1 VISTYNIDIIVKVK
15 SMKKIMSC
23 IVVIVLAGAAL
34 SGCVQ
39 EQQQLPEKPLVDAAF
54 HIVILLMEQNYTGV
68 YSYFNTSITSQITVE
83 DFASIW
89 VQQVDTS
96 YGALTSI
103 GRARLTNES
112 GYSVVYVTCNFS
124 KLRVLDV
131 KITFNTQ
138 QKVISLLVVP
148 TQEEFAYS
156 PPSYANIDAFT
167 EENITIGSGEWELP
181 GTITVPKGA
190 GPFPAVVLVHGSGP
204 NDRDET
210 YGPNKPFKDLA
221 WGLASNGIVVFR
233 YEKRTKQYPAE
244 SAAIQNFTVQD
255 ETITDALAAVTVLNA
270 SPVVNHSQI
279 FVLGHSLGGML
290 APRIALQ
297 DGRIAG
303 LIILAGPTRHL
314 EDLILEQTRYLANL
328 SGRNQSEQ
336 IAELEKLVQKIKNL
350 DINQSEF
357 VLGAPRSYWADLAT
371 YDPVVAAQSLL
382 IPLLILQGTRD
393 YQVTMTDFAGWNET
407 FYGTPSVTLR
417 TYPSLNHFF
426 IAGTGVPTNAEYL
439 IEGHV
444 AEEVIS
450 DIAYWIANQ

>member
-1 VISTYNIDIIVKVK
+1 
-15 SMKKIMSC
+15 MKKIMAC

-39 EQQQLPEKPLVDAAF
+39 KQQEQQPPENPLVDAAF
-54 HIVILLMEQNYTGV
+54 NIVMLLMKQNFTGV
-68 YSYFNTSITSQITVE
+68 YSYFNTSITSQITAE

-89 VQQVDTS
+89 VQQVDAS
-96 YGALTSI
+96 YGALTNI
-103 GRARLTNES
+103 VKARLTNES
-112 GYSVVYVTCNFS
+112 GNSVVYVTCNFS

-148 TQEEFAYS
+148 TQEAFAYS
-156 PPSYANIDAFT
+156 SPSYADIDSFT
-167 EENITIGSGEWELP
+167 EENISIGSGQWELP
-181 GTITVPKGA
+181 GTLTVPKGT

-210 YGPNKPFKDLA
+210 YGPNKPFKDIA
-221 WGLASNGIVVFR
+221 WGLASKGIVVLR
-233 YEKRTKQYPAE
+233 YEKRTKQYPEE
-244 SAAIQNFTVQD
+244 SAAIQNFTVQN

-297 DGRIAG
+297 DNRIAG

-314 EDLILEQTRYLANL
+314 EDLMLEQTRYLANL
-328 SGRNQSEQ
+328 SESNQSEQ
-336 IAELEKLVQKIKNL
+336 IAELEKLVQKVKNL
-350 DINQSEF
+350 DINQSEN
-357 VLGAPRSYWADLAT
+357 VLGAPRSYWADLAI
-371 YDPVVAAQSLL
+371 YDPVITAQSLH
-382 IPLLILQGTRD
+382 IPLLILQGKRD
-393 YQVTMTDFAGWNET
+393 YQVTMIDFARWNET
-407 FYGTPSVTLR
+407 FFGNASVTLK

-444 AEEVIS
+444 AEEVVS
-450 DIAYWIANQ
+450 DIAFWIKNK

>member
-1 VISTYNIDIIVKVK
+1 
-15 SMKKIMSC
+15 MKKIMSC
-23 IVVIVLAGAAL
+23 IVVIVLAGAVL

-39 EQQQLPEKPLVDAAF
+39 EQQEQPLPENPLVDAAF
-54 HIVILLMEQNYTGV
+54 HIVMLLMEQNFTGV
-68 YSYFNTSITSQITVE
+68 YTYFNTSITSQITVD
-83 DFASIW
+83 DFSSIW
-89 VQQVDTS
+89 SQQVDAS
-96 YGALTSI
+96 YGAITHI
-103 GRARLTNES
+103 VRARLTNES

-148 TQEEFAYS
+148 TQEAFAYS
-156 PPSYANIDAFT
+156 PPSYVNIDLFT
-167 EENITIGSGEWELP
+167 EENISFGSGQWKLP
-181 GTITVPKGA
+181 ATLTVPKGA

-221 WGLASNGIVVFR
+221 WGLASKGIVVLR
-233 YEKRTKQYPAE
+233 YEKRTKQYPEE

-255 ETITDALAAVTVLNA
+255 ETITDALTAVMVLNA

-314 EDLILEQTRYLANL
+314 EDLMLEQTRYLANL
-328 SGRNQSEQ
+328 SRSNQSEQ
-336 IAELEKLVQKIKNL
+336 IAELERLVQKVKNL
-350 DINQSEF
+350 DINQSED
-357 VLGAPRSYWADLAT
+357 VLGAPKSYWADLAE
-371 YDPVVAAQSLL
+371 YDPVITAQSLH
-382 IPLLILQGTRD
+382 IPLLILQGKRD
-393 YQVTMTDFAGWNET
+393 YQVTMTDFARWNET
-407 FYGTPSVTLR
+407 FFGNASVTLK

-444 AEEVIS
+444 AEEVVS
-450 DIAYWIANQ
+450 DISFWIKNK

>member
-1 VISTYNIDIIVKVK
+1 
-15 SMKKIMSC
+15 MSC
-23 IVVIVLAGAAL
+23 IVVIVLTGAAL
-34 SGCVQ
+34 SGCVLEQ
-39 EQQQLPEKPLVDAAF
+39 KEQQQPENPFVDAAF
-54 HIVILLMEQNYTGV
+54 NIVMLLMEQNYTGV
-68 YSYFNTSITSQITVE
+68 YSYFDTSITSQITAE

-89 VQQVDTS
+89 VQQVDAS

-167 EENITIGSGEWELP
+167 EENITIGSGGWELP

-221 WGLASNGIVVFR
+221 WGFASKGIVVFR

-255 ETITDALAAVTVLNA
+255 ETITDALAAVAMLNA
-270 SPVVNHSQI
+270 SPVVDHSQI

-290 APRIALQ
+290 APRIAQQ
-297 DGRIAG
+297 DSRIVG

-314 EDLILEQTRYLANL
+314 EDLMLEQTRYLANL
-328 SGRNQSEQ
+328 SGSNQSEQ
-336 IAELEKLVQKIKNL
+336 ITELEKLVQKIKNL

-371 YDPVVAAQSLL
+371 YDPVVTAESLL

-450 DIAYWIANQ
+450 DIAYWIDNQ